1 MSRRRMFL
9 RILLRPLIVRRGS
22 SAIAVLA
29 IVVATTAATAML
41 TLFTDVQAKLRG
53 EFRSYGA
60 NLIVTAK
67 SGDALPPDA
76 LQKVEGQLG
85 SSGNAAPFGYV
96 VARVDGQSV
105 VVAGLDVERTKS
117 VDPFWFASAWPGS
130 GTALLGSR
138 AAKRLGNSDLD
149 LEFRRKLHVRAAGTL
164 RTGGAEDSRIYIPL
178 ADFTAW
184 TGLGANTIE
193 IAAAAE
199 RSDDLSRLAARL
211 SSALPEAEVRPV
223 KQIADAEANVFGKT
237 RSTLLLAVIIIVV
250 TAILCVLATL
260 TSSVLDRRRDFAVM
274 KALGASPGLSSAL
287 FACEAALLGA
297 AGAVAGFILGIAVA
311 FLIGRLNFHSVVLPH
326 WSTFPTIFLG
336 GIALSV
342 VAALIPMGLLSR
354 TQPAVILKGE

>member
-1 MSRRRMFL
+1 MSRSRMFL
-9 RILLRPLIVRRGS
+9 RMLLRPLIVRRGS

-60 NLIVTAK
+60 NIIVAAR

-76 LQKVEGQLG
+76 LQKVESQIGNSG
-85 SSGNAAPFGYV
+85 SAAPFGYA

-105 VVAGLDVERTKS
+105 VVAGLDVERTKR
-117 VDPFWFASAWPGS
+117 VDPFWLASAWPAP

-138 AAKRLGNSDLD
+138 AAKQFGNRDFD
-149 LEFRRKLHVRAAGTL
+149 LEFRGRKLHLQPTGIL

-178 ADFTAW
+178 ADFVAW
-184 TGLGANTIE
+184 TGIGANTIE
-193 IAAAAE
+193 ITASGRPDE
-199 RSDDLSRLAARL
+199 LSRLAARV
-211 SSALPEAEVRPV
+211 SAALPEADVRQV

-237 RSTLLLAVIIIVV
+237 RSTLLLAVSIIVL
-250 TAILCVLATL
+250 TAALCVLATL
-260 TSSVLDRRRDFAVM
+260 TSSVLDRRKDFAVM
-274 KALGASPGLSSAL
+274 KALGASPGISSGL

-297 AGAVAGFILGIAVA
+297 AGAVIGFLLGIAVA

-326 WSTFPTIFLG
+326 WNVFPAIFLG
-336 GIALSV
+336 GIVLSV
-342 VAALIPMGLLSR
+342 LAALIPMGLLSR

>member
-1 MSRRRMFL
+1 MSRARMFL
-9 RILLRPLIVRRGS
+9 RMLLRPLIVRRGS

-41 TLFTDVQAKLRG
+41 TLFSDVQAKLRG

-67 SGDALPPDA
+67 SGEALPADA
-76 LQKVEGQLG
+76 LQKIEDQLG
-85 SSGNAAPFGYV
+85 RSANAAPFGYV
-96 VARVDGQSV
+96 VARIGGQSV
-105 VVAGLDVERTKS
+105 VVGGLDVERTKKIDS
-117 VDPFWFASAWPGS
+117 FWLASAWPTP

-138 AAKRLGNSDLD
+138 AAKELGNGDLD
-149 LEFRRKLHVRAAGTL
+149 LEFRGRKLHLRQSGIL

-178 ADFTAW
+178 SDFTAW
-184 TGLGANTIE
+184 TGIGANTIE
-193 IAAAAE
+193 VSASGQPDEI
-199 RSDDLSRLAARL
+199 SRFARRL
-211 SSALPEAEVRPV
+211 SAALPEADVRPV

-237 RSTLLLAVIIIVV
+237 RSTLLLAVVIIVL
-250 TAILCVLATL
+250 TATLCVLATL

-274 KALGASPGLSSAL
+274 KALGASPSLSSAL

-297 AGAVAGFILGIAVA
+297 AGATLGFILGIAVA

-326 WSTFPTIFLG
+326 WNVFPTIFLG